1 MGKPM
6 VVNREQ
12 AARLKDYIVTFSTV
26 EGRRVLEDLK
36 SEFVM
41 RESYV
46 RGDLF
51 ETIRRTCCRDLVGNI
66 ERMANL
72 AGEQIEVEED

>member
-1 MGKPM
+1 MGKV

-12 AARLKDYIVTFSTV
+12 ADRLKDYAATFST
-26 EGRRVLEDLK
+26 EAGQRVLDDLK
-36 SEFVM
+36 KEYM

-51 ETIRRTCCRDLVGNI
+51 ETIRRTCCRDLVSEI
-66 ERMANL
+66 EYMVSL
-72 AGEQIEVEED
+72 SGQQIEVEEG